1 MDLST
6 ANWRKS
12 SFSAGGSDNCVEVAA
27 LPGAVAIRDSKDPQ
41 GPGHLIDPAAF
52 HDLTARINRGDFDHL
67 RQQTM

>member
-27 LPGAVAIRDSKDPQ
+27 LPGTVAIRDSKDPH
-41 GPGHLIDPAAF
+41 GPVRLLQPAAF
-52 HDLTARINRGDFDHL
+52 RDLIARIKRGDFDH
-67 RQQTM
+67 